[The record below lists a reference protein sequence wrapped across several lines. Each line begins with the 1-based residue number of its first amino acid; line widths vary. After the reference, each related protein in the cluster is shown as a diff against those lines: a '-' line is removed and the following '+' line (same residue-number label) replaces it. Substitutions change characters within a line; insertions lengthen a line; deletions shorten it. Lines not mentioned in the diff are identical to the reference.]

1 MDDKHLDTLLEQVHA
16 ELQRLEHV
24 DEEGRKL
31 LQELDDDIH
40 ALLKRTD
47 ETEALSIR
55 ERIQQALERF
65 EVKYP
70 TLTTLLSEISAV
82 LSNAGI

>member
-40 ALLKRTD
+40 ALLERTG

>member
-40 ALLKRTD
+40 ALLKRTG

-55 ERIQQALERF
+55 ERIQRALERF

>member
-40 ALLKRTD
+40 SLLKRTG

>member
-1 MDDKHLDTLLEQVHA
+1 MDKDHLDSLLEQVHA
-16 ELQRLEHV
+16 ELQSVDRV

-31 LQELDDDIH
+31 LLDLEQDIRD
-40 ALLKRTD
+40 LLDRTG
-47 ETEALSIR
+47 ETPSI
-55 ERIQQALERF
+55 LERMQRAVEQF

-70 TLTTLLSEISAV
+70 TLTTLLSEISTI

>member
-40 ALLKRTD
+40 SLLERTG

>member
-1 MDDKHLDTLLEQVHA
+1 MNDTKLDTLLEKVHA
-16 ELQRLEHV
+16 ELQHVNHV

-31 LQELDDDIH
+31 LQDLENDIK
-40 ALLKRTD
+40 ALLERSDKAEPAT
-47 ETEALSIR
+47 IR
-55 ERIQQALERF
+55 ERMQSAIEQF

-70 TLTTLLSEISAV
+70 ALTTLLSEASAI